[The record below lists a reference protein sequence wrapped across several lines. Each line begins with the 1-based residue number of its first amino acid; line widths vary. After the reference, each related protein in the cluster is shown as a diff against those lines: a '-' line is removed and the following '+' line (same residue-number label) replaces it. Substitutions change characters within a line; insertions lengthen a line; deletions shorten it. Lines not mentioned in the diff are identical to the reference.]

1 MELKSHL
8 PIERQARVI
17 GATWLDQQLIDGGR
31 GLGDL
36 GFPGELRQAMQQR
49 ANFLVDQGLAER
61 QGQHVIL
68 ARNLLTTLRDREL
81 AQAAREIAAKTGLEH
96 RPVLEGLR
104 VAGIYRRSIMFASG
118 RYAVLDDGVG
128 FSLVPWNPV
137 IEQRLGQQIVARVR
151 DGSVEWDVGRM
162 RGPTIT

>member
-1 MELKSHL
+1 M
-8 PIERQARVI
+8 
-17 GATWLDQQLIDGGR
+17 
-31 GLGDL
+31 
-36 GFPGELRQAMQQR
+36 
-49 ANFLVDQGLAER
+49 
-61 QGQHVIL
+61 IL

-128 FSLVPWNPV
+128 FRWYLGILLSNRGWDSRSLPACVTEVLSGMSVGCEGQLLPDGV
-137 IEQRLGQQIVARVR
+137 LIQLVRLMDMHFCRWSIWYLGASDGLGLNGVEGARLRIYLFEACV
-151 DGSVEWDVGRM
+151 
-162 RGPTIT
+162 